1 MRCDECGH
9 SLAGVA
15 SGAPCPECGTIT
27 PGERRALPPVN
38 AGIAVVECSWPFMV
52 MGAGMLMAAVSLR
65 GRGDALIGAI
75 IALIGL
81 FLVPIVAA
89 MVTVRLMRRMPRRM
103 RWEPL
108 VVLVPRIVAVPALAA
123 MAAVAA
129 AVTLAFGAWVVGLG
143 MLR

>member
-1 MRCDECGH
+1 M
-9 SLAGVA
+9 
-15 SGAPCPECGTIT
+15 T
-27 PGERRALPPVN
+27 PDERRTQPPVN
-38 AGIAVVECSWPFMV
+38 AGVAVAECSWPFMV
-52 MGAGMLMAAVSLR
+52 IGAGMLMAAVSLR

-123 MAAVAA
+123 MAAVAV
-129 AVTLAFGAWVVGLG
+129 AVTLAFGALAVGLG
-143 MLR
+143 MFR